1 MRGGFY
7 IKLAWGGIGKNRR
20 LYLPYILTCVGMVM
34 MFYIVAFLSISRTIG
49 GIAGGNQMQL
59 ILGWGT
65 YVIGIFSL
73 IFLFYTNSFLMRRRK
88 KEFGLYNILGMGKWN
103 LGRILM
109 WETVLI
115 GLMALAGGL
124 AAGILFSK
132 AAELVMVNILQGDVT
147 FRMTLEPKA
156 IGKTLVIFTVIFLLL
171 LLNSL
176 RQIHLANPV
185 ELLRSETVGEKPPKA
200 NWFFAVLGAVILAAA
215 YYIAVSVENPIEALA
230 WFFVAVIMVVVA
242 TYLLFV
248 AGSVTLCRFLQ
259 RRRNYY
265 YKPNH
270 FVAVSSM
277 VYRMK
282 RNGAGLASICILC
295 TMVLV
300 MLSGTACLYAGTE
313 DSMRNR
319 YPRNIDLDVKLFSAE
334 QIGGEEVAV
343 LRGLCRDAV
352 EEQETG
358 MQNVLD
364 YSAASFAGYLQDG
377 FIETDVNQVA
387 DFGVNDY
394 DKVWQIFVI
403 PIEDYNRLMDC
414 EVVLQPGEA
423 LMYTTKQDYEAEE
436 ITVGDRTVRIVKQVD
451 EFIDNGM
458 DAMQMISSIFLFVPD
473 VAEYVAPLMTLQDYN
488 GNPIVSVHWYYGFDL
503 PDSDEEQITLADS
516 LREQLREYGM
526 ENTVSA
532 ISLESAAAERAG
544 FYALYGGLFF
554 LGLLLGLV
562 FVFGAVLIM
571 YYKQVSEGY
580 EDQSRFAIMQKVG
593 MTRREIRRSI
603 NSQVRTVFFLPLAA
617 AGIHL
622 CFAFPIMRRLL
633 AAFNLTNLRLLITV
647 TAGSFLVFALMYLL
661 VYRMTS
667 RAYYKIVSD

>member
-7 IKLAWGGIGKNRR
+7 IKLAWGGIGKNKR
-20 LYLPYILTCVGMVM
+20 LYLPYILTCAGMVM
-34 MFYIVAFLSISRTIG
+34 MFYIVAFLSISGTIG
-49 GIAGGNQMQL
+49 GIAGGSQMQL

-156 IGKTLVIFTVIFLLL
+156 IGMALVMFTVIFLLL

-200 NWFFAVLGAVILAAA
+200 NWFFAVLGVVILAAA

-230 WFFVAVIMVVVA
+230 WFFVAVVMVVVA

-319 YPRNIDLDVKLFSAE
+319 FPRNIDLDVKLFSAE

-364 YSAASFAGYLQDG
+364 YSAASFAGYLQNG
-377 FIETDVNQVA
+377 FIETDVNKAA

-436 ITVGDRTVRIVKQVD
+436 ITVGEQTVRIVEQVD
-451 EFIDNGM
+451 EFMDNGT
-458 DAMQMISSIFLFVPD
+458 DAMQVVSSMFLFVPD

-503 PDSDEEQITLADS
+503 PDPDEDQIALAES
-516 LREQLREYGM
+516 LREQLQEYSMG
-526 ENTVSA
+526 NTVSA
-532 ISLESAAAERAG
+532 ISLESAAEERAG
-544 FYALYGGLFF
+544 FYALFGGLFF

-562 FVFGAVLIM
+562 FVLGAVLIM

-622 CFAFPIMRRLL
+622 CFAFPIMRRMLV
-633 AAFNLTNLRLLITV
+633 AFNLTNLRLLVIV

>member
-7 IKLAWGGIGKNRR
+7 IKLAWGSIVKNKR

-34 MFYIVAFLSISRTIG
+34 MFYIVFFLSISDVIAN
-49 GIAGGNQMQL
+49 IAGGDQMQL
-59 ILGWGT
+59 ILGWGI
-65 YVIGIFSL
+65 YVIGAFSL

-103 LGRILM
+103 LARILV
-109 WETVLI
+109 WETILI
-115 GLMALAGGL
+115 GWIALTGGL

-147 FRMTLEPKA
+147 FRLSLEAGA
-156 IGKTLVIFTVIFLLL
+156 IAATMIMFAVIFLLI

-200 NWFFAVLGAVILAAA
+200 NWFFALLGIAILGAA
-215 YYIAVSVENPIEALA
+215 YYIAVSVENPIEAML
-230 WFFVAVIMVVVA
+230 WFFVAVIMVIVA
-242 TYLLFV
+242 TYLLFI

-259 RRRNYY
+259 KRRNYY

-319 YPRNIDLDVKLFSAE
+319 YPRNINLDVNLSSAE
-334 QIGGEEVAV
+334 QIAGQEVAE
-343 LRGLCRDAV
+343 LRRLCQTAAAEHDTQM
-352 EEQETG
+352 E
-358 MQNVLD
+358 NVLD
-364 YSAASFAGYLQDG
+364 YSAADFAGYVQDG
-377 FIETDVNQVA
+377 HIEWDVSSVS
-387 DFGVNDY
+387 DFDINDY
-394 DKVWQIFVI
+394 GNVWQVFVV
-403 PIEDYNRLMDC
+403 PVEDYNRLMGQ
-414 EVVLQPGEA
+414 EETLQPGEA
-423 LMYTTKQDYEAEE
+423 LMYTTKQDYDAEE
-436 ITVGDRTVRIVKQVD
+436 ITVEDQTVRIVKKVD
-451 EFIDNGM
+451 DFVDNGT
-458 DAMQMISSIFLFVPD
+458 DAMQVISSMYLFVPD
-473 VAEYVAPLMTLQDYN
+473 VAEYVAPLMTLRDYN
-488 GNPIVSVHWYYGFDL
+488 DNPIVSVHWYYGFDL
-503 PDSDEEQITLADS
+503 PDSDEEQIALDDS
-516 LREQLREYGM
+516 LRQQLRDYSM
-526 ENTVSA
+526 DNTVSG
-532 ISLESAAAERAG
+532 ISMESVAKERSG

-554 LGLLLGLV
+554 LGLLLGMV

-571 YYKQVSEGY
+571 YYKQISEGY

-593 MTRREIRRSI
+593 MTKREIRRSI

-617 AGIHL
+617 AGLHL

-633 AAFNLTNLRLLITV
+633 LAFNLTNLQLLIIV
-647 TAGSFLVFALMYLL
+647 TAGSFLLFALLYLL

-667 RAYYKIVSD
+667 RAYYKIVSG